1 MGERVRVRG
10 NIIFVSKYVTEFM
23 NHYTKAGDPFPG
35 VYRSTGGPK
44 ILPGPYQQN

>member
-23 NHYTKAGDPFPG
+23 NHCTK
-35 VYRSTGGPK
+35 V
-44 ILPGPYQQN
+44 LLH